1 MGRVKLGDIARECRL
16 TYTGNKSGIPIV
28 GLEHLTPGDI
38 VLHSWD
44 IDTDNTFNKY
54 FKKGQVLL
62 GRRRV
67 YLKKAAVAPFDG
79 ICSGD
84 ITVIEAIPERLQPE
98 LLPFIIQN
106 DRFFE
111 FAIVGSAGSLSPR
124 VKWEYL
130 KDYEIEL
137 ADLHKQSELVELLKS
152 ANELKHA
159 YQEMLT
165 ATDEMVKSQFIEKTS
180 LSSSPL
186 VSLKD
191 VVSIVRKSVN
201 PVTGKTYTL
210 YSFPAYDNQQNPEV
224 VDGGEIRSCKLDI
237 TPNTVLYNK
246 LNVRL
251 CRVWNIREIATTN
264 NICST
269 EFIPLKMDNTVL
281 LQEYLV
287 YFLTSE
293 AVTKA
298 MVGISQGTSNSQ
310 KRIAPE
316 ALLKLEIPLPPIEIQ
331 KEFVAVYKKSDK
343 SKFELKQ
350 AIEKIDKVMQTLM
363 R

>member
-137 ADLHKQSELVELLKS
+137 PDLHKQSELVELLKS

-165 ATDEMVKSQFIEKTS
+165 ATDEMVKSQFIEMFSCALQRK
-180 LSSSPL
+180 LSDVANITMGASPDSNYYNTTNSGL
-186 VSLKD
+186 
-191 VVSIVRKSVN
+191 
-201 PVTGKTYTL
+201 PFYQGKTEFGDMYIGKATL
-210 YSFPAYDNQQNPEV
+210 YCSEPIRIAQPNDILMSVRAPVGTVNITKEECCIGRGLASIRPNGVEQLFLYYALKLKEKDLDALGTGTTFKAINKDMLYEFSIEV
-224 VDGGEIRSCKLDI
+224 GTIDKQKAFV
-237 TPNTVLYNK
+237 
-246 LNVRL
+246 
-251 CRVWNIREIATTN
+251 EIA
-264 NICST
+264 
-269 EFIPLKMDNTVL
+269 
-281 LQEYLV
+281 QQ
-287 YFLTSE
+287 
-293 AVTKA
+293 A
-298 MVGISQGTSNSQ
+298 
-310 KRIAPE
+310 
-316 ALLKLEIPLPPIEIQ
+316 
-331 KEFVAVYKKSDK
+331 DK
-343 SKFELKQ
+343 SKYLS
-350 AIEKIDKVMQTLM
+350 
-363 R
+363 